1 MDIESVGAIMVVSL
15 VGVVVALVILIQQE
29 SWK

>member
-1 MDIESVGAIMVVSL
+1 MDIESVGSLMAVSL
-15 VGVVVALVILIQQE
+15 VCLAVAITILIQQE

>member
-15 VGVVVALVILIQQE
+15 VGVVAALVILIQQE